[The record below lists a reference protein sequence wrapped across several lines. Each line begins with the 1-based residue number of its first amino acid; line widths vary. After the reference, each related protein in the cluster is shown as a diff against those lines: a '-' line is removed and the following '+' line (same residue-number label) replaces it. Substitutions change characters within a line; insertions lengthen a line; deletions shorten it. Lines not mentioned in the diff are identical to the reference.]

1 MMTDNRYANSLA
13 VEQAIKTA
21 AKREHQQHPERNI
34 ADIIRQ
40 MHYDRFLC
48 RVFSED
54 EHSEWVLKGGSAMLA
69 RIPTT
74 RRTLDADLFKQGYDL
89 NQSLEDLKR
98 LASKDLHDF
107 FTFTFE
113 SVTPIAQGD
122 NQPYLDGYRVIFRM
136 NLGAK
141 ELSNIHIDLVA
152 RQGALRNIE
161 VVSPRNLPI
170 LPKKLESHQYRLYPI
185 ANQIAD
191 KACAVVER
199 INGRESTRIKDLVDL
214 AIIANTQDCSSSE
227 LTEALRDECRRRRLS
242 FPLIFRIPRSWRTP
256 QFRKTSAGTPVQSY
270 DLKDAEELVSRFLD
284 APISSNLHSLR
295 WNHANLQWETS
306 VG

>member
-1 MMTDNRYANSLA
+1 MMNDDRYTSGLA

-54 EHSEWVLKGGSAMLA
+54 EQSEWVLKGGSAMLA

-74 RRTLDADLFKQGYDL
+74 RRTLGADLFKQGYDL
-89 NQSLEDLKR
+89 DQSLEDLKR

-107 FTFTFE
+107 FAFTFE
-113 SVTPIAQGD
+113 SITPIVQGD
-122 NQPYLDGYRVIFRM
+122 NQPYLDGYRVVFRM
-136 NLGAK
+136 SLGTK
-141 ELSNIHIDLVA
+141 ELGNIHVDLVTH
-152 RQGALRNIE
+152 QGALRSVE

-170 LPKKLESHQYRLYPI
+170 LSKKLESHRYRLYPI

-214 AIIANTQDCSSSE
+214 AIIANTQDCSASE
-227 LTEALRDECRRRRLS
+227 LMEALRGECRRRRLS
-242 FPLIFRIPRSWRTP
+242 FPFIFHIPGSWKTS
-256 QFRKTSAGTPVQSY
+256 QFRKTAAGTPVQSY
-270 DLKDAEELVSRFLD
+270 ELQDAEELVARFLD
-284 APISSNLHSLR
+284 VPIPEELYSTR
-295 WNHANLQWETS
+295 WNHADLKWETS
-306 VG
+306 IE